1 MMQLSG
7 IELHPCLSGAA
18 YAPSYRALLVADLH
32 LEKGSSRAHRG
43 VHLPPYDT
51 RAGLAALDAAISRWR
66 PERVILLGDSFHD
79 GGGPERMDASDR
91 AMLDAIGA
99 RAELTWIS
107 GNHDPELP
115 RDLPGHHARELAL
128 GPLMLRHEPDAKATA
143 EIAGHLHPA
152 AAIQRRGRRI
162 RAKCFVLSASR
173 LILPAFGAYTG
184 GLDVRHAVFRPL
196 LPGDAFRVVMVGRS
210 SLHVL
215 PGRAVL

>member
-1 MMQLSG
+1 MMQLCG
-7 IELHPCLSGAA
+7 VDLHPCLSGAA
-18 YAPSYRALLVADLH
+18 WLPAYGALLVADLH

-51 RAGLAALDAAISRWR
+51 RAGLAALEAAIARWR

-79 GGGPERMDASDR
+79 DGGPGRMDAGDR
-91 AMLDAIGA
+91 AMLSAIGA
-99 RAELTWIS
+99 QTELTWIS

-128 GPLMLRHEPDAKATA
+128 GPLTLRHEPTVKAA
-143 EIAGHLHPA
+143 GEIAGHLHPA
-152 AAIQRRGRRI
+152 AAIVRRGRKV
-162 RAKCFVLSASR
+162 RAKCFVLSPNR

-184 GLDVRHAVFRPL
+184 GLDVRHEAFRPL